1 MSILL
6 TAKLAPKY
14 TDSDREHAMRQ
25 RAEMLQQTQAKNLP
39 FSREGLKRLR
49 SPQQDKEMQQR
60 FLKSVGA
67 PACAETYSGHTYSSK
82 ELLNPNAYAKNNP
95 VAFARRNIEY
105 NRLRRLG
112 DAYGQLGSNIS
123 KAYSGLPSNVMH
135 VDLSDGKEYRQAI
148 ARMKAAQK

>member
-14 TDSDREHAMRQ
+14 TDSDREYAMRQ

-49 SPQQDKEMQQR
+49 SPQQDKETQQR

-67 PACAETYSGHTYSSK
+67 PASAET
-82 ELLNPNAYAKNNP
+82 
-95 VAFARRNIEY
+95 
-105 NRLRRLG
+105 
-112 DAYGQLGSNIS
+112 
-123 KAYSGLPSNVMH
+123 YSGLPSNVMH
-135 VDLSDGKEYRQAI
+135 VDLSDSKEYRQAI
-148 ARMKAAQK
+148 ARMKSAKK